1 MLNNNETKSFLY
13 HFLEEH
19 MLGLIGL
26 VIIILGILITILG
39 NTAPLIRL
47 YFGDKSVITQIL
59 WGGALFIIGAL
70 ILIYNAVNM

>member
-1 MLNNNETKSFLY
+1 
-13 HFLEEH
+13 

-39 NTAPLIRL
+39 STAPLIRL